1 MATRSRLETVFT
13 GDDRPFN
20 RVASRMRGT
29 VTKLKGA
36 FRGMGAA
43 MAVLGG
49 GAAVRGTLQK
59 ADRMGKLADRWGVGV
74 EVLQRLGHVAE
85 LGGSNLETVA
95 KSMAT
100 LNKATALARDGMVS
114 YEREFTAL
122 GLSADEMHK
131 LNHEQR
137 WFAISDAIKNAED
150 RSRAMAASQV
160 LLGRGGVELFA
171 TMEMGGKAQKRLMDE
186 IKPAT
191 EETIRSIER
200 LNDTLTTL
208 KFGAFEKIAA
218 VISGIVKAFQFIGRR
233 IGAELAVLIAKISD
247 IVKMAPSL
255 FPKSVQTW
263 AKGQAS
269 AAETMAAAKKEIARL
284 EAEDAAKEK
293 AEKKPPIDPDL
304 AIPGAAESP
313 KLKEAIKQAQ
323 TNLFDPRRQGGFFAQ
338 ALGGGTPISRHATK
352 SLEQKMKDL
361 AQKTFNENQTT
372 NQLLRDALL

>member
-59 ADRMGKLADRWGVGV
+59 ADRIGKLADRWGVGV

-122 GLSADEMHK
+122 GLSAEEMHK
-131 LNHEQR
+131 LNHEKR
-137 WFAISDAIKNAED
+137 WFAISDAIKNA
-150 RSRAMAASQV
+150 
-160 LLGRGGVELFA
+160 A
-171 TMEMGGKAQKRLMDE
+171 T
-186 IKPAT
+186 
-191 EETIRSIER
+191 
-200 LNDTLTTL
+200 
-208 KFGAFEKIAA
+208 
-218 VISGIVKAFQFIGRR
+218 
-233 IGAELAVLIAKISD
+233 AKQY
-247 IVKMAPSL
+247 L
-255 FPKSVQTW
+255 
-263 AKGQAS
+263 
-269 AAETMAAAKKEIARL
+269 
-284 EAEDAAKEK
+284 
-293 AEKKPPIDPDL
+293 
-304 AIPGAAESP
+304 
-313 KLKEAIKQAQ
+313 
-323 TNLFDPRRQGGFFAQ
+323 
-338 ALGGGTPISRHATK
+338 
-352 SLEQKMKDL
+352 
-361 AQKTFNENQTT
+361 
-372 NQLLRDALL
+372 